1 MLRKLSTMMSKIGHN
16 DTKVTEINDK
26 SLPEANWDILKDVQ
40 MPIHTHQ
47 TSKLCI
53 NEKAYM

>member
-1 MLRKLSTMMSKIGHN
+1 MMSKIGHN
-16 DTKVTEINDK
+16 DTEVTEINDK